1 MDCSLPGS
9 SVHKIFQ
16 ARILEWVA
24 FSSSR
29 RSSQPGDRIHIS
41 YISLPWQEDSLPLTL
56 PGKPLMTD
64 LWQAYLSSPVIHF
77 LSSLS
82 CFTFGIV
89 FKGKNRKNDHW
100 NIYFCL
106 LLYADAP
113 WFMMIWLNDH
123 QNIYF
128 CLLLY
133 VDAPWFMMIWLNGS
147 SALYTKQHE
156 FSRNCI
162 LIFSWVNEMWC
173 TMALLGCWAAAVSCS
188 SQSASSSN
196 GKQPWYIYNC
206 SECIHS
212 FCFSLSSFSIQ

>member
-77 LSSLS
+77 FSSLS

-89 FKGKNRKNDHW
+89 FKGKNHKNDHW
-100 NIYFCL
+100 
-106 LLYADAP
+106 
-113 WFMMIWLNDH
+113 
-123 QNIYF
+123 NIYF

-133 VDAPWFMMIWLNGS
+133 VDAPWFMMIRLNGS

-173 TMALLGCWAAAVSCS
+173 TTALSGCWAAAVSCS

>member
-1 MDCSLPGS
+1 MTDLGCSRFRLFALSCLALCDPMDCSLPGS

-29 RSSQPGDRIHIS
+29 RSSQPGDQIHIS
-41 YISLPWQEDSLPLTL
+41 YISHQWQEDSLPLTL

-64 LWQAYLSSPVIHF
+64 LWQAYLSSVIHF
-77 LSSLS
+77 FRSLS
-82 CFTFGIV
+82 CFIFGIV
-89 FKGKNRKNDHW
+89 FKRKNHRNDHW

-106 LLYADAP
+106 LLHLDTP
-113 WFMMIWLNDH
+113 WFMMIR
-123 QNIYF
+123 
-128 CLLLY
+128 
-133 VDAPWFMMIWLNGS
+133 LNGS
-147 SALYTKQHE
+147 SALHTKQHT

-173 TMALLGCWAAAVSCS
+173 TEALSGCWAAAVSCS
-188 SQSASSSN
+188 SQSPSLSN
-196 GKQPWYIYNC
+196 RKQPWYIYNC